1 MSRRGNKVEKCMNT
15 IVAESWVTLNAR
27 LLRKNIVVLSLEIA
41 NNLAEA
47 KLPLVTR
54 IRIASISDKFLPRL
68 VVNLIAET
76 RCIDNR

>member
-1 MSRRGNKVEKCMNT
+1 MNT

-27 LLRKNIVVLSLEIA
+27 LLRKNVIVLSLEIA

-47 KLPLVTR
+47 KPPLVTR
-54 IRIASISDKFLPRL
+54 IRVVSISDEFLPRL
-68 VVNLIAET
+68 VVNLIAKT

>member
-1 MSRRGNKVEKCMNT
+1 MSRRGNKVEKSMNT

-27 LLRKNIVVLSLEIA
+27 LLRKNIIVLSLEIA

-47 KLPLVTR
+47 KPRLVTR
-54 IRIASISDKFLPRL
+54 IRVVSISDEFLPRL
-68 VVNLIAET
+68 VVNLIAKT